1 MRTLL
6 IYSALCN
13 ELEKVIT
20 EQVDYSINNGF
31 IDYSKDYS
39 ISTYIADIAPT
50 RIRLSGEKYEGHTAT
65 LQFIFQSGIDTD
77 SVITTRSIIQD
88 VEDYLIQ
95 LQNQFMRTTN
105 EFEILPNGKIH
116 RVKTEE
122 DRQVTDAYGVNLF
135 VSNTSLVTSTI
146 TLGKSENGRQLFSIN
161 AAIAYYIT
169 GNHTAETQVDTKEPA
184 DNSDDNNSK
193 QEE

>member
-20 EQVDYSINNGF
+20 EQVDYEINNGF
-31 IDYSKDYS
+31 IDYSKDYN
-39 ISTYIADIAPT
+39 ISTYIADIAPS
-50 RIRLSGEKYEGHTAT
+50 RVRMSGKKYEGHTAT
-65 LQFIFQSGIDTD
+65 LQFIFQSGIDTE

-88 VEDYLIQ
+88 VEGYLAA
-95 LQNQFMRTTN
+95 LQNKGMTTTR
-105 EFEILPNGKIH
+105 EFEILPNGKVH
-116 RVKTEE
+116 RVKKEE
-122 DRQVTDAYGVNLF
+122 DRQVQNADGVNLF
-135 VSNTSLVTSTI
+135 VSNTALVTSTI
-146 TLGKSENGRQLFSIN
+146 SMGKSENGRQLFSIN

-169 GNHTAETQVDTKEPA
+169 GNKPITTVDNEEPA
-184 DNSDDNNSK
+184 DNSTFENIK

>member
-20 EQVDYSINNGF
+20 EQVDYEINNGF
-31 IDYSKDYS
+31 IDYSKDYN
-39 ISTYIADIAPT
+39 ISTYIADIAPS
-50 RIRLSGEKYEGHTAT
+50 RVRMSGKKYEGHTAT
-65 LQFIFQSGIDTD
+65 LQFIFQSGIDTE

-88 VEDYLIQ
+88 VEDYLAA
-95 LQNQFMRTTN
+95 LQNKGMTTTR
-105 EFEILPNGKIH
+105 EFEILPNGKVH
-116 RVKTEE
+116 RVKKEE
-122 DRQVTDAYGVNLF
+122 DRQVQNADGVNLF
-135 VSNTSLVTSTI
+135 VSNTALVTSTI
-146 TLGKSENGRQLFSIN
+146 SMGKSENGRQLFSIN

-169 GNHTAETQVDTKEPA
+169 GNKPITTVDNEEPA
-184 DNSDDNNSK
+184 DNSTFENIK

>member
-77 SVITTRSIIQD
+77 SVLTTRSIIQD

-105 EFEILPNGKIH
+105 EFEILPNGKIN
-116 RVKTEE
+116 RVKNEE
-122 DRQVTDAYGVNLF
+122 DRQVKNADGVNLF

-146 TLGKSENGRQLFSIN
+146 PLGKSENGRQLFSIN

-169 GNHTAETQVDTKEPA
+169 GNKPITNVNNSEPA
-184 DNSDDNNSK
+184 DNSELENIK

>member
-13 ELEKVIT
+13 ELKSRIT

-50 RIRLSGEKYEGHTAT
+50 RVRLSGEKYEGHTAT
-65 LQFIFQSGIDTD
+65 LQLLFQSGIDTD
-77 SVITTRSIIQD
+77 SVLTTRSIIQD
-88 VEDYLIQ
+88 VEDYLAQ
-95 LQNQFMRTTN
+95 LQNQFMKTTK

-122 DRQVTDAYGVNLF
+122 ERQVEDADGVNLF
-135 VSNTSLVTSTI
+135 VSNASLITSTI

-169 GNHTAETQVDTKEPA
+169 GNHTAETQVDTEETA
-184 DNSDDNNSK
+184 DNSADNTNK
-193 QEE
+193 QED

>member
-20 EQVDYSINNGF
+20 EQVDYEINNGF
-31 IDYSKDYS
+31 IDYSKDYN
-39 ISTYIADIAPT
+39 ISTYIADIAPS
-50 RIRLSGEKYEGHTAT
+50 RVRMSSKKYEGHTAT
-65 LQFIFQSGIDTD
+65 LQFIFQSGIDTE

-88 VEDYLIQ
+88 VEGYLAA
-95 LQNQFMRTTN
+95 LQNKGMTTTR
-105 EFEILPNGKIH
+105 EFEILPNGKVH
-116 RVKTEE
+116 RVKKEE
-122 DRQVTDAYGVNLF
+122 DRQVQNADGVNLF
-135 VSNTSLVTSTI
+135 VSNTALVTSTI
-146 TLGKSENGRQLFSIN
+146 SMGKSENGRQLFSIN

-169 GNHTAETQVDTKEPA
+169 GNKPITTVDNEEPA
-184 DNSDDNNSK
+184 DNSTFENIK